1 MKALPISTDKIAIS
15 LSTLC
20 VIHCLSLP
28 LLVGLLP
35 SFTVLS
41 LHGEAFHFW
50 MVVAVI
56 PISLFALQM
65 GCKKHKKL
73 SIAMLG
79 ITGLVMLLLAVLF
92 GESHLGEIGEKT
104 LTILGAIMI
113 AISHVKN
120 FRLCRTIENCPCP
133 EDK

>member
-28 LLVGLLP
+28 LLVALLP

-65 GCKKHKKL
+65 GCKKHKK
-73 SIAMLG
+73 
-79 ITGLVMLLLAVLF
+79 
-92 GESHLGEIGEKT
+92 
-104 LTILGAIMI
+104 ILCCYTRDNWLNNAFAGC
-113 AISHVKN
+113 S
-120 FRLCRTIENCPCP
+120 FW
-133 EDK
+133 

>member
-28 LLVGLLP
+28 LLVALLP

-65 GCKKHKKL
+65 GCKKHK
-73 SIAMLG
+73 
-79 ITGLVMLLLAVLF
+79 TVY
-92 GESHLGEIGEKT
+92 
-104 LTILGAIMI
+104 
-113 AISHVKN
+113 SHVGDN
-120 FRLCRTIENCPCP
+120 WLSDAFARCTFW
-133 EDK
+133 